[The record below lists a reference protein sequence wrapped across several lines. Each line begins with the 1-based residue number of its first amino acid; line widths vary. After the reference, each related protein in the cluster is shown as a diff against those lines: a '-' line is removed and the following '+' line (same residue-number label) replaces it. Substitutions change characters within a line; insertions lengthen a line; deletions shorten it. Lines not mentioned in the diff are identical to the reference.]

1 MEMEQ
6 NKKPEKKSSAFIPRI
21 ALFLI
26 GALVVLYTIY
36 HVSSIFAEDVTTISA
51 GISTEIKSV
60 TGNGYVFRDEA
71 LLYSDNS
78 GVVDY
83 LVSDGAKVGKGQ
95 AIANVYEGGSAEERE
110 LIILIDRYIALLEGS
125 DAAVGTDMT
134 KLREAASDT
143 YYSIV
148 KQLSGGE
155 LGGLSKNTDKM
166 LKTLNMI
173 QSLIDGDSS
182 SVSSSLES
190 LRRSRSEILSGAGNG
205 SYNTAV
211 ESGYF
216 YKYADGYEGSF
227 NTAVAKEGDGEALY
241 ALVSGEHTPAEV
253 SSLCYGKMAES
264 SEWYFVIPL
273 SADEAGY
280 FDIGS
285 SYSVKV
291 ISGRERVVPMTLER
305 ALGYESEAVE
315 KIVLLVFS
323 CDHLPDGEALERN
336 LSISV
341 DVGSVSG
348 IYVPRSAVAYMDG
361 QRGVY
366 ILKGSVVQFR
376 AIEVAYIVKDYYLVD
391 ADFDDDESEYA
402 YLTQN
407 ELIIT
412 NGQNMFD
419 GRIMD

>member
-1 MEMEQ
+1 MEE
-6 NKKPEKKSSAFIPRI
+6 NKKAEKKSSAIAPRI

-26 GALVVLYTIY
+26 GALVVMYTIY
-36 HVSSIFAEDVTTISA
+36 HVSSIFAKDVTTIIA
-51 GISTEIKSV
+51 GISTEVTSV
-60 TGNGYVFRDEA
+60 TGNGYVFRDEV
-71 LLYSDNS
+71 LLYSENS

-83 LVSDGAKVGKGQ
+83 FVSDGAKVGKGQ
-95 AIANVYEGGSAEERE
+95 AVAKVYEGGSAQDRE
-110 LIILIDRYIALLEGS
+110 LIMLIDRYIALLEGS
-125 DAAVGTDMT
+125 KASVGTDMT
-134 KLREAASDT
+134 ELRGSASDT

-148 KQLSGGE
+148 KQLAGGD
-155 LGGLSKNTDKM
+155 LGGISKNTDK
-166 LKTLNMI
+166 LLRTLNMI

-182 SVSSSLES
+182 SVSSSLAS
-190 LRRSRSEILSGAGNG
+190 LRAARQEILSGAGNG

-211 ESGYF
+211 DSGYF
-216 YKYADGYEGSF
+216 YKYADGYESSF
-227 NTAVAKEGDGEALY
+227 NTAIAKEGDGEALW
-241 ALVSGEHTPAEV
+241 ALVSGDHTPEAV
-253 SSLCYGKMAES
+253 SPLCYGKMAES
-264 SEWYFVIPL
+264 SSWYFVLPL
-273 SADEAGY
+273 SADEAGC

-285 SYSVKV
+285 RYSVKV

-305 ALGYESEAVE
+305 ALGYEAQGAE
-315 KIVLLVFS
+315 KTILLVFS
-323 CDHLPDGEALERN
+323 CDRLPEGEALERN

-376 AIEVAYIVKDYYLVD
+376 AIEVAYIGKDYYLVD
-391 ADFDDDESEYA
+391 ADFDDSKSEFA

-412 NGQNMFD
+412 DSQNMFD